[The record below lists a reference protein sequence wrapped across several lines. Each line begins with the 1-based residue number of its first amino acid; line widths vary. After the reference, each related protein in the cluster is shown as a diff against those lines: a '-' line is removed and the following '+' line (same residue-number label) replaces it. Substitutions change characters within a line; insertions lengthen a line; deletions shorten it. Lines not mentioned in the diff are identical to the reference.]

1 MRNPYYYWNSSI
13 SFKEKEIIFEGVGGD
28 ALCYRYQ
35 QLFNI
40 LYCYIV
46 IPVGN
51 CILDIFHACL
61 HKITIEQ
68 WLSSTKVVTGY
79 DDM

>member
-1 MRNPYYYWNSSI
+1 MRYATDINSYST
-13 SFKEKEIIFEGVGGD
+13 F
-28 ALCYRYQ
+28 
-35 QLFNI
+35 
-40 LYCYIV
+40 IV

>member
-1 MRNPYYYWNSSI
+1 MRYAT
-13 SFKEKEIIFEGVGGD
+13 E
-28 ALCYRYQ
+28 YRYQ